1 MTKGEA
7 IKRFLEFNQTLESQM
22 EVMHRKLNG
31 LSKRVK
37 QNSGINVSG
46 GASLQGQQYAN
57 ITGKNGQINFG
68 SKSVHFQ
75 LPSQSSKPQLD

>member
-1 MTKGEA
+1 MSKGEA

-46 GASLQGQQYAN
+46 GGA
-57 ITGKNGQINFG
+57 
-68 SKSVHFQ
+68 
-75 LPSQSSKPQLD
+75 